1 MALRIAI
8 GYVVFVVAANLW
20 DIKLSPPVVGLLG
33 GLAIT
38 GVVLYVINVA
48 KKAKPKRTRRK
59 GAASG
64 KRKGR

>member
-1 MALRIAI
+1 M
-8 GYVVFVVAANLW
+8 VAANLW

-59 GAASG
+59 GAVSG